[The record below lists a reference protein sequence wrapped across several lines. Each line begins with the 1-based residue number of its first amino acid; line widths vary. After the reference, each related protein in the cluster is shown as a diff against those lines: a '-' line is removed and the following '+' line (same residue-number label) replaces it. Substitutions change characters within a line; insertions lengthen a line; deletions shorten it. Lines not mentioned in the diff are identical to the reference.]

1 MLAFFATDSIRTSLA
16 RVRHRY
22 GRAIALMG
30 VFAAAIWC
38 YAPALHGWFVQDDY
52 VLLAIARLLQQPL
65 QVFHHDHFPGSQ
77 FFRPL
82 GIFAWWLATAVVD
95 NSPRGQYFANLLLHL
110 GVTASLYVLLQR
122 LRPRAPINALWTAV
136 YAVSPLATGTALWL
150 SDRFDLIATA
160 GSLLALAA
168 ALRHVQQPRARTLA
182 LALLWLLL
190 AFMGKETAIVGA
202 LAVVALLAVPDAR
215 SPLTLRQRALAVGA
229 VLALVAGW
237 LAYRHA
243 MLTNPQNLWLRADSI
258 VATFLKGI
266 GLWLRIGAEY
276 FVADP
281 RQGTWMRVL
290 AALAA
295 VGLLIAVVSRAR
307 GERGPVHYGIAAA
320 LLALIALPAAVQ
332 APVVAVTTTDL
343 SATTHWLDL
352 AAESR
357 LYHLALAGVIAALVL
372 LTTPK
377 DASAVTRRTQAI
389 VAASLLALIVAW
401 MPASHAAARNY
412 AKQTRLEGAPLLAA
426 NAAITKA
433 ALPATG
439 CQIYLL
445 DAASIWA
452 LPQSGDAMI
461 KSTTPDLPR
470 LEHCLVLTERTPWA
484 NFVRA
489 GALGD
494 YAPLRVLRDHG
505 VEIPWLVVGGA
516 EVAYLNLDVDIDARG
531 IPDALFLAYRDGA
544 FIDVSAEVRSGA
556 RPVQFF
562 NARPDQK

>member
-1 MLAFFATDSIRTSLA
+1 MLAFFATGSFPENRARIWHPYWRIAALA
-16 RVRHRY
+16 
-22 GRAIALMG
+22 G
-30 VFAAAIWC
+30 VAAVAIWC
-38 YAPALHGWFVQDDY
+38 YAPALRAYFVQDDY
-52 VLLAIARLLQQPL
+52 ILLAIARLLQQPL

-82 GIFAWWLATAVVD
+82 GIFVWWLASAIVD
-95 NSPRGQYFANLLLHL
+95 NSPRGQYGANLLLHL
-110 GVTASLYVLLQR
+110 GVTASLYALLQR
-122 LRPRAPINALWTAV
+122 LRPGAPLNALWTAV
-136 YAVSPLATGTALWL
+136 YTVSPLAVGTALWL

-160 GSLLALAA
+160 GSLLALVA
-168 ALRHVQQPRARTLA
+168 ALRYLQQPRATTLA
-182 LALLWLLL
+182 LTLLWVLV

-202 LAVVALLAVPDAR
+202 FAVAVLFAIPDAR
-215 SPLTLRQRALAVGA
+215 SPLPLRQRAFAAGT
-229 VLALVAGW
+229 VLALVVGW

-243 MLTNPQNLWLRADSI
+243 MLTNPQNLWLRPESI

-276 FVADP
+276 FIADP
-281 RQGTWMRVL
+281 RQSAWMRVL

-295 VGLLIAVVSRAR
+295 LGLLIAGVRRAR
-307 GERGPVHYGIAAA
+307 AAHGPFRYGVAAA

-357 LYHLALAGVIAALVL
+357 LYHLALAGLVAALVL
-372 LTTPK
+372 LTTP
-377 DASAVTRRTQAI
+377 AETAATARRTQGI
-389 VAASLLALIVAW
+389 VAASLLALMAAW
-401 MPASHAAARNY
+401 MPASHAMARNY
-412 AKQTRLEGAPLLAA
+412 AKQTRTEGAPLLAA
-426 NAAITKA
+426 QAAIAKL

-445 DAASIWA
+445 DATSIWA

-461 KSTTPDLPR
+461 KATTPDLPR
-470 LEHCLVLTERTPWA
+470 LEHCLVLGERAPWA

-494 YAPLRVLRDHG
+494 FAPLRALRDHG
-505 VEIPWLVVGGA
+505 VQIPWLVVGGA
-516 EVAYLNLDVDIDARG
+516 EVAYLNLDADIDARS
-531 IPDALFLAYRDGA
+531 IPNAVFLAYRDGA
-544 FIDVSAEVRSGA
+544 FVDVSAEVRSGA
-556 RPVQFF
+556 RAVRFF